1 MKNLKLALKIGLGFG
16 LLIVIACALGG
27 MAVVKMGGVQ
37 KESTSL
43 AKEYVP
49 EVDIA
54 NRIERNSLLTM
65 YAMRGYALSENE
77 TYLDNGMQSLAK
89 VQEGIE
95 AAKAHA
101 EKYPALV
108 KLAEKVEIAD
118 QKVDR
123 YEELSN
129 RTVDLNRRIAGNR
142 NTLDTAAANYM
153 TSCNEFLAGQN
164 QKMRDEIAAGA
175 SQAKLNERLKKIT
188 LVNDIIDVGNDTRIK
203 AFKAQ
208 ALRELSMIE
217 DAQKNFDKMTRLFE
231 NLRAITYEKVD
242 LERIDSTETAANN
255 YKNAMLALADNWRKV
270 NEVGKNRAAVAD
282 EVLVAAQATADAGM
296 GQTKEIA
303 NTAVDNLAAASK
315 VMIGGLIGALLI
327 GIAIAVYLTRSITKP
342 IFKGV
347 EFSKAMARGDFTKEL
362 DIDQKDEI
370 GQLAAAMNDMVR
382 RLREIVTEVQS
393 ASDNVASGSQEM
405 SASSENLSQG
415 ATEQAASVEEVSS
428 SMEEMTSN
436 IRQNADNAQQ
446 TEKIALQAATDAEKG
461 GEAVSNTVGAM
472 KEIAEKISIIEEI
485 ARQTNL
491 LALNAAIEAARAG
504 EHGKGFAVVAAEVR
518 KLAER
523 SGAAAG
529 EISELSANSVQV
541 AEEAGEMLK
550 KIVPDIQ
557 KTAELIQEIAAAS
570 NEQNSGAEQINKAVQ
585 QLDQVIQQNASSS
598 EEMASTSEELSSQA
612 EQLQQTM
619 GFFKIGEGTGRAL
632 SGAGSRR
639 QVKAKAA
646 SKPAKALPGKDESKS
661 VAKKNDKESNEGLD
675 LHMDSGAEDEEFER
689 F

>member
-1 MKNLKLALKIGLGFG
+1 MKNLKLAYKIGIGFG
-16 LLIVIACALGG
+16 ILILIACLLGG
-27 MAVVKMGGVQ
+27 MAVLKMGGVQ
-37 KESTSL
+37 KESKSL
-43 AKEYVP
+43 AQEYVP

-54 NRIERNSLLTM
+54 NQLERNSLLTM

-77 TYLDNGMQSLAK
+77 NYLESGRANLAK
-89 VQEGIE
+89 VQQVIE
-95 AAKAHA
+95 DAKAHA
-101 EKYPALV
+101 QKHPALV
-108 KLAEKVEIAD
+108 KLGEQVEVAD

-129 RTVDLNRRIAGNR
+129 QTVELNRAIAANR

-153 TSCNEFLAGQN
+153 ENCNEFLAGQN
-164 QKMRDEIAAGA
+164 RKMREEIASLA
-175 SQAKLNERLKKIT
+175 SQDALIERLRKIT

-208 ALRELSMIE
+208 ATRDLSMIE
-217 DAQKNFDKMTRLFE
+217 SAQENFDKMTQLFDD
-231 NLRAITYEKVD
+231 LRQITYEKGD
-242 LERIDSTETAANN
+242 LERIDNTEAAANN
-255 YKNAMLALADNWRKV
+255 YKNAMLALAGNWRKV
-270 NEVGKNRAAVAD
+270 NEVSKNRGAVAD
-282 EVLVAAQATADAGM
+282 EVLDAAQATADAGM
-296 GQTKEIA
+296 TETKSIA
-303 NTAVDNLAAASK
+303 NTAVENLAAASK
-315 VMIGGLIGALLI
+315 VMVIGLAVALII
-327 GIAIAVYLTRSITKP
+327 GVAVAIYLTRSITRP

-347 EFSKAMARGDFTKEL
+347 EFSKTMAQGDFTKEL

-370 GQLAAAMNDMVR
+370 GQLADAMNGMVR
-382 RLREIVTEVQS
+382 KLREIVTEVQS
-393 ASDNVASGSQEM
+393 ASDNVASGSQEL

-446 TEKIALQAATDAEKG
+446 TEKIALQAAQDAEKG
-461 GEAVSNTVGAM
+461 GEAVQGTVSAM

-523 SGAAAG
+523 SGQAAG
-529 EISELSANSVQV
+529 EISELSANSVEI
-541 AEEAGEMLK
+541 AEQAGEMLK

-557 KTAELIQEIAAAS
+557 KTAELIQEISAAS

-585 QLDQVIQQNASSS
+585 QLDQVIQQNASAS

-619 GFFKIGEGTGRAL
+619 GFFKIGESSRAL
-632 SGAGSRR
+632 SSKRQIAVNTAKPRAIDAGKPSTS
-639 QVKAKAA
+639 
-646 SKPAKALPGKDESKS
+646 SKKDQS
-661 VAKKNDKESNEGLD
+661 EGMHLN
-675 LHMDSGAEDEEFER
+675 LSDEEGDEDFER